1 MSILMDEFKHKT
13 NDHWVKVINDAGVP
27 CGPIN
32 KVSEVVS
39 NPQVLARNM
48 IAEMEHP
55 NVPKLKTPGSPLKLT
70 DSPAAIRRPPPLL
83 GQHNDEVLEEQGF
96 TPEQIAD
103 LRERGVI
110 GTN

>member
-1 MSILMDEFKHKT
+1 MEMFRHKST
-13 NDHWVKVINDAGVP
+13 EHWVKVINGAGVP

-32 KVSEVVS
+32 KVSQVVT

-55 NVPKLKTPGSPLKLT
+55 NVPELKTPGSPLKLT
-70 DSPAAIRRPPPLL
+70 ESPAVPSAVRRPCWV
-83 GQHNDEVLEEQGF
+83 QHNDEVLAEHGF
-96 TPEQIAD
+96 TAEQIAD

-110 GTN
+110 GG

>member
-1 MSILMDEFKHKT
+1 M
-13 NDHWVKVINDAGVP
+13 
-27 CGPIN
+27 
-32 KVSEVVS
+32 SEVVT

-55 NVPKLKTPGSPLKLT
+55 NVPELKTPNSPLKLT
-70 DSPAAIRRPPPLL
+70 DSPASIRRPPPLL
-83 GQHNDEVLEEQGF
+83 GQHNDEVLVEQGF

-110 GTN
+110 GAKYTEAT

>member
-1 MSILMDEFKHKT
+1 
-13 NDHWVKVINDAGVP
+13 
-27 CGPIN
+27 
-32 KVSEVVS
+32 VSEVVT

-55 NVPKLKTPGSPLKLT
+55 NVPNLKTPGSPLKLT
-70 DSPAAIRRPPPLL
+70 ESPASIRRPPPLL
-83 GQHNDEVLEEQGF
+83 GQHNDEVLEEQGL

-110 GTN
+110 GSG